1 MDNQRIDDMGPAFE
15 PATPEEFEAQGAAA
29 FDQWW
34 DELDPPGC
42 CEQIELDYAAAR
54 CVWLAAYEN
63 ELDSIGLV
71 YDSAEVHGGRYPT
84 VAELHLGYVVDRF
97 HGGSTAIPTRAF
109 VEWLARH
116 EDDFCRYIDDAG
128 QVHVCIKSRSD
139 EPIPQEPDY
148 GVSRVRRARPGAM
161 RSIEVRRF
169 RQWWSSL
176 EPPASCD
183 GRSLDVDEARVVW
196 LAARARLWDALE
208 LVHESAKARAEV
220 ASTTADLQLAY
231 LVDQHHDGR
240 LTYSLDDV
248 MDWSE
253 AYDQKIHRTRN
264 KDSISIRIES
274 PE

>member
-1 MDNQRIDDMGPAFE
+1 MVSPASV
-15 PATPEEFEAQGAAA
+15 G
-29 FDQWW
+29 
-34 DELDPPGC
+34 
-42 CEQIELDYAAAR
+42 
-54 CVWLAAYEN
+54 
-63 ELDSIGLV
+63 
-71 YDSAEVHGGRYPT
+71 
-84 VAELHLGYVVDRF
+84 
-97 HGGSTAIPTRAF
+97 
-109 VEWLARH
+109 
-116 EDDFCRYIDDAG
+116 
-128 QVHVCIKSRSD
+128 HV
-139 EPIPQEPDY
+139 
-148 GVSRVRRARPGAM
+148 PGAM